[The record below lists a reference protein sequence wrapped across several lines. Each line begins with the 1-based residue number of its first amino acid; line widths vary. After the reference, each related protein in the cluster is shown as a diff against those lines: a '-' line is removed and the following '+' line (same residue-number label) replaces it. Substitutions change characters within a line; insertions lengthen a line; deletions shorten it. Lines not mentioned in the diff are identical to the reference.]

1 MLIKE
6 AVYYRVAPE
15 NPSELSSSRY
25 FAQATGHVLRSRLGT
40 VQKSVTL
47 KGIKWELTEI
57 SNI

>member
-6 AVYYRVAPE
+6 AVYYRVTPE

-40 VQKSVTL
+40 V
-47 KGIKWELTEI
+47 
-57 SNI
+57 